1 MILEFHDAEE
11 GNTLSGRVEV
21 DYDYQAE
28 EWVKQ
33 EGFQDEKGIVRIV
46 LKADDGTE
54 RAVWE
59 LSQDKNAVVKVSGVH
74 GDWKIGTAWSREQWH
89 REYHSRIAE

>member
-1 MILEFHDAEE
+1 MILEFHDAET
-11 GNTLSGRVEV
+11 GNTLAGRVEI

-33 EGFQDEKGIVRIV
+33 EGFHDEKGIVRFV

-59 LSQDKNAVVKVSGVH
+59 LSQDKNAVVKVSGAH
-74 GDWKIGTAWSREQWH
+74 GDWKIGTAWSREQWV
-89 REYHSRIAE
+89 RDYQRLVNE